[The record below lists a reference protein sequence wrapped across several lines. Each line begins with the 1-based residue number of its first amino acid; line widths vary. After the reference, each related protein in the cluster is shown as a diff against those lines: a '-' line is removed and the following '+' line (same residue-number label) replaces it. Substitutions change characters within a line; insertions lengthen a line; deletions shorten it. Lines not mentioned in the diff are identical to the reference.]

1 MADIKSFP
9 NNQDEYIGAEEVMRW
24 LHGRTSGVFGA
35 NGNAA
40 VTALENPGMAVNVS
54 DGIGWITNADGN
66 GIVWWNDTNKKTGAQ
81 LTLDVGIADAVL
93 PRIDRVIVEWET
105 TNYVAYPEIKVLKGE
120 AKSSPTP
127 AKLTNN
133 GTIRQLSLARI
144 YVAAGVTEVTARD
157 ITDERLDSSVC
168 GLVTESVEID
178 TTTMNGQFVA
188 MLASLQKELSQ
199 LEAGTGVE
207 LKKIVAKDTVVAAGA
222 WKNDETYADYP
233 ARAEVAIDG
242 VIASMIPQVVF
253 GVDTLIENDFAPAA
267 ECYNGGVYIYAAAIP
282 DGNITIPT
290 ILCWRG

>member
-222 WKNDETYADYP
+222 WKNDETYAD
-233 ARAEVAIDG
+233 
-242 VIASMIPQVVF
+242 
-253 GVDTLIENDFAPAA
+253 
-267 ECYNGGVYIYAAAIP
+267 
-282 DGNITIPT
+282 
-290 ILCWRG
+290 